1 MNYID
6 LILLIFLLWS
16 AYRGF
21 RNGLIIEVASLAAL
35 ILGIFGAIKFSY
47 MTSDFL
53 IEKFDMTT
61 QYLPLISFAIT
72 FVIIVVVVHLLAKA
86 LDKLVKAIA
95 LGFVNRLLGVLFGVI
110 KTAFILSIILVILN
124 TIDRK
129 THFLPEDKIEESFLY
144 KPISA
149 FAPMI
154 FHDLNFE
161 SIRGFRERKETED
174 KDGVLI

>member
-1 MNYID
+1 
-6 LILLIFLLWS
+6 
-16 AYRGF
+16 
-21 RNGLIIEVASLAAL
+21 VASLAAL

-53 IEKFDMTT
+53 VEKFDMTT

-72 FVIIVVVVHLLAKA
+72 FVIIVVVVHLMAKA

-149 FAPMI
+149 FAPLI

-161 SIRGFRERKETED
+161 SIRGFGERKETED

>member
-16 AYRGF
+16 VYRGF
-21 RNGLIIEVASLAAL
+21 KNGLIIEVASLIAL

-53 IEKFDMTT
+53 VEKFEMTT
-61 QYLPLISFAIT
+61 KYLPLISFAIT
-72 FVIIVVVVHLLAKA
+72 FVLIVIVVHLLAKV

-95 LGFVNRLLGVLFGVI
+95 LGFINRLFGIVFGVI
-110 KTAFILSIILVILN
+110 KTAFILSIVLVILN

-129 THFLPEDKIEESFLY
+129 THFLPEDKIEESLLY

-149 FAPMI
+149 FAPLI
-154 FHDLNFE
+154 FRDLNFE
-161 SIRGFRERKETED
+161 SIKGFREKINEED
-174 KDGVLI
+174 KVLI

>member
-53 IEKFDMTT
+53 VEKFEMTT

-86 LDKLVKAIA
+86 LDKLVKAVA
-95 LGFVNRLLGVLFGVI
+95 LGFINRILGVLFGVI

-129 THFLPEDKIEESFLY
+129 THFLPEEKIEESLLY
-144 KPISA
+144 NPISA
-149 FAPMI
+149 FAPII

-161 SIRGFRERKETED
+161 SIRGFRERIETED
-174 KDGVLI
+174 EDGVLI

>member
-21 RNGLIIEVASLAAL
+21 KNGLIIEVASLAAL

-53 IEKFDMTT
+53 VEKFEMTT
-61 QYLPLISFAIT
+61 KYLPLISFAIT
-72 FVIIVVVVHLLAKA
+72 FVVIVIVVHLLAKA
-86 LDKLVKAIA
+86 MDKLVKAVA
-95 LGFVNRLLGVLFGVI
+95 LGFINRLFGVLFGVV
-110 KTAFILSIILVILN
+110 KTAFILSIVLVILN

-129 THFLPEDKIEESFLY
+129 AQFLPEDKIEESFLY
-144 KPISA
+144 NPISA
-149 FAPMI
+149 FAPLI
-154 FHDLNFE
+154 FRDLNFE
-161 SIRGFRERKETED
+161 SIREFREQKERED
-174 KDGVLI
+174 EVSI

>member
-16 AYRGF
+16 TYRGF
-21 RNGLIIEVASLAAL
+21 KNGLIIEVASLAAL
-35 ILGIFGAIKFSY
+35 ILGIFGAIKFSS
-47 MTSDFL
+47 MTSGFL
-53 IEKFDMTT
+53 VEKFEMTT

-72 FVIIVVVVHLLAKA
+72 FVIIVIAVHLLAKV

-95 LGFVNRLLGVLFGVI
+95 LGFINRLLGILFGVI
-110 KTAFILSIILVILN
+110 KTAFILSIVLVILN

-129 THFLPEDKIEESFLY
+129 THFLPEDKIEESLLY

-149 FAPMI
+149 FAPLI
-154 FHDLNFE
+154 FRDLNFE
-161 SIRGFRERKETED
+161 NIREFRRQKEEENE
-174 KDGVLI
+174 VLI

>member
-6 LILLIFLLWS
+6 LIILIFLLWS
-16 AYRGF
+16 VYRGF
-21 RNGLIIEVASLAAL
+21 KNGLIIEVASLAAL

-53 IEKFDMTT
+53 VEKFEMTT
-61 QYLPLISFAIT
+61 KYLPLISFAIT
-72 FVIIVVVVHLLAKA
+72 FVVIVIVVHLLAKA
-86 LDKLVKAIA
+86 LDKLVKAVA
-95 LGFVNRLLGVLFGVI
+95 LGFINRLFGILFGVV

-129 THFLPEDKIEESFLY
+129 TQFLPEDKIEESLLY

-149 FAPMI
+149 FAPLI
-154 FHDLNFE
+154 FRDLNFE
-161 SIRGFRERKETED
+161 SIREFRDQKEKED
-174 KDGVLI
+174 EVSI

>member
-53 IEKFDMTT
+53 VEKFEMTT

-95 LGFVNRLLGVLFGVI
+95 LGFVNRILGVLFGVI

-124 TIDRK
+124 TIDRN

-149 FAPMI
+149 FAPWI
-154 FHDLNFE
+154 FNDLNFE
-161 SIRGFRERKETED
+161 SIRGLGEKKERED
-174 KDGVLI
+174 KEGVQI